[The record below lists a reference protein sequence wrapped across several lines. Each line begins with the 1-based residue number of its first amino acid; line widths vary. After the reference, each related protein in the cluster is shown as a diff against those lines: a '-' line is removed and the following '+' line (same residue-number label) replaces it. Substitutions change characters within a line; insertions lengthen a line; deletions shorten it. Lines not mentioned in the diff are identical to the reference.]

1 MSEHPSLVK
10 AKPSVEEVAAVAKEF
25 LEPFQT
31 ISLQRRRIRETE
43 QEIRGLITSVMTKL
57 DGLAEMKKENMQLER
72 EVLEKLK
79 AELNR

>member
-10 AKPSVEEVAAVAKEF
+10 AKPSVEEVEAVAKEF
-25 LEPFQT
+25 LEPFQLIT
-31 ISLQRRRIRETE
+31 QQRRRIRETE